1 MSVII
6 RLRRLLRRGRRAS
19 VAVEFAL
26 VTSFFLLP
34 LALGASDF
42 VIIITAQAQ
51 LNTALQAL
59 YYFAWT
65 NPLTAD
71 NLTQLQQIITA
82 INSAS
87 VYQVTLPAT
96 TSSGAVNGSFSYA
109 CVTPGATPT
118 FTAVTGPGLC
128 TSTQVQQ
135 TYVSYA
141 LTTTLGLPIK
151 LPGLPA
157 PFTLSSNG
165 KIQVQ

>member
-1 MSVII
+1 MSVLI
-6 RLRRLLRRGRRAS
+6 RRLLQRGRRAS

-71 NLTQLQQIITA
+71 NQTQLQEIITA

-96 TSSGAVNGSFSYA
+96 LSSGAANGSLTYA
-109 CVTPGATPT
+109 CVTPGTTPT
-118 FTAVTGPGLC
+118 YAAATGPGQC
-128 TSTQVQQ
+128 SSTQIQQ
-135 TYVSYA
+135 TYVTYK
-141 LTTTLGLPIK
+141 LTTSLSLPIK
-151 LPGLPA
+151 LPGIASPL
-157 PFTLSSNG
+157 TLTTKG
-165 KIQVQ
+165 KIEVQ